1 MSSENVSEA
10 VEPDIAAPSITA
22 HGATTPSAPAPG
34 AMMPEDASP
43 VLFALAAHAPLKL
56 DDPARRWMVEHG
68 SVALFALRAAVAP
81 AKEGAR
87 RYLGTIPAGGMVCG
101 MGEDLAGTTL
111 LAVGGAGTQLR
122 PLACGAAPGQEVALG
137 AAVEAWAQAVAGG
150 LARPLQPRPR
160 ADLAVRP
167 GGARQRLP
175 AGAVVVAGDGPLWLR
190 ITGGDWLLLGLEPVE
205 GLLPL
210 PPGAWISGGG
220 GVFRPLSAT
229 EALRSPDWEAGL
241 SGFNAALLDALP
253 AALAL
258 EAADELNRRRLRTAR
273 EAEAE
278 ASQDA
283 TFGAILGNA
292 AARAEV
298 SDADPLMPVFRTVAA
313 FLGVEAR
320 RPVRVRAIDVDAT
333 STLEELARASA
344 IRLRPV
350 RLEPGWWRADH
361 GPLFARRADGAVVGL
376 LPEGRGWR
384 ICTPEHP
391 SGARLEPGLAAALHA
406 DAWAPL
412 LPLPRK
418 PLGMV
423 ELLSAGMRRAGGDVP
438 ATFAALLIGAVLGQ
452 AVPMATGLAFT
463 LLIPGGHL
471 SELTQLGLALVLVAA
486 VSWAVRLG
494 GEVAR
499 QRIEARAGPALHAAI
514 WDRVIRLPLATLNRQ
529 TVGETAAR
537 AGAAISLA
545 VQIRALGFG
554 AASSGAVILS
564 SAVVMLLAQPV
575 AASVGLGLLAL
586 QMVAANLAG
595 WLQGRAFASGE
606 ALSGL
611 ADAMVLQIV
620 SGLVK
625 LRLAGA
631 EGRAEAVWAE
641 RFAGMRRRLV
651 AARRV
656 GNVYDAFSAG
666 YAILS
671 TTGAF
676 FVIAMMQRVQ
686 PGQAAPSLASV
697 MTFLSAYGMMAGA
710 GAQLAKS
717 VFSLWFLLPTMKFAK
732 PLLDSL
738 PEAETGR
745 VDPGRLNGA
754 LTLSGLAF
762 RYGPAEPWIF
772 QGLDLTVEA
781 GEFIAITGRSGAGK
795 STLVRLLLGME
806 EPSAGAIYLDGHDL
820 RGLDTGAVRRQVA
833 TVLQSGRLP
842 PGSLREAVRGTT
854 GANDAAIWEAL
865 GRAALADEVRA
876 MPMGLE
882 TVLTDAARVLSGGQ
896 TQRLLLAR
904 ALLQKPALMILD
916 EATSALDNITQ
927 AATMKAIRE
936 LPATRI
942 VIAHRLSTIRHAHRI
957 IVLDGGRIAE
967 TGSFDELMAKRGG
980 LFARQF
986 MEEVRWQAQ
995 GKN

>member
-1 MSSENVSEA
+1 MSSDTMSESA
-10 VEPDIAAPSITA
+10 KPDIAAVPLMPPA
-22 HGATTPSAPAPG
+22 APAP
-34 AMMPEDASP
+34 MPEDAP
-43 VLFALAAHAPLKL
+43 PAPFALPAHAPLKL
-56 DDPARRWMVEHG
+56 DDPSRRWIVDRG
-68 SVALFALRAAVAP
+68 SVALFALRAPVAP
-81 AKEGAR
+81 AKEGVR
-87 RYLGTIPAGGMVCG
+87 RYLGTVPTGGMLCG

-111 LAVGGAGTQLR
+111 LAVGGADTVLR
-122 PLACGAAPGQEVALG
+122 PLVSGPAPGPVAALA
-137 AAVEAWAQAVAGG
+137 AAVESWAQAVAGG

-175 AGAVVVAGDGPLWLR
+175 AGAVVVAGSGPLWLR

-205 GLLPL
+205 GLVPL
-210 PPGAWISGGG
+210 PAGAWISGGG
-220 GVFRPLSAT
+220 GVFRPLSGT
-229 EALRSPDWEAGL
+229 EALRCPDWEAGL
-241 SGFNAALLDALP
+241 SAFNAALLDALP

-258 EAADELNRRRLRTAR
+258 EAADELNRRRLRSAR
-273 EAEAE
+273 EAESE

-283 TFGAILGNA
+283 TFGAIFGNA

-313 FLGVEAR
+313 FLGIEAR
-320 RPVRVRAIDVDAT
+320 RPIRVRAIDVDAT
-333 STLEELARASA
+333 STLEELACASS

-361 GPLFARRADGAVVGL
+361 DPLFARRADGAVVGL
-376 LPEGRGWR
+376 LPAGRGWR
-384 ICTPEHP
+384 ICTPERP
-391 SGARLEPGLAAALHA
+391 SGARLDPGLAAALQA

-418 PLGMV
+418 PLGMG

-438 ATFAALLIGAVLGQ
+438 AIFASLLIGALLGQ

-471 SELTQLGLALVLVAA
+471 SELTQLGIALVLVAA

-537 AGAAISLA
+537 AGATISLA

-554 AASSGAVILS
+554 VASSVAVILS
-564 SAVVMLLAQPV
+564 SAAVMLLAQPV

-631 EGRAEAVWAE
+631 EGRAEAVWAG

-676 FVIAMMQRVQ
+676 LVIALMQRVQ

-710 GAQLAKS
+710 GAQLAKT

-754 LTLSGLAF
+754 LTLSGVAF

-772 QGLDLTVEA
+772 QGLDLAVEP

-795 STLVRLLLGME
+795 STLVRILLGME
-806 EPSAGAIYLDGHDL
+806 EPLAGAIYLDGHDL

-842 PGSLREAVRGTT
+842 SGSLREVVRGTT
-854 GANDAAIWEAL
+854 GAKDAAIWEAL

-927 AATMKAIRE
+927 AVTMKAVRD

-957 IVLDGGRIAE
+957 IVLDGGRVAE
-967 TGSFDELMAKRGG
+967 SGTFDELMAKRDGQ
-980 LFARQF
+980 FARQF
-986 MEEVRWQAQ
+986 MEEVRWQARSES
-995 GKN
+995 